1 MKGYCGTAG
10 GHAWPPPALLFGQV
24 SKFSEKLRGVFE
36 HGMRQ
41 QVTLLGVV
49 FCFTTVLIGFAAFV
63 SANNLLF
70 LLLAALLAT
79 FLIAG
84 FVSRLGLAGLEL
96 NLELPEH
103 IAARRNVIGHVLLK
117 NVKRWTPSFSIEVSG
132 APESGLSV
140 PIYIPVIPGGQTFRD
155 PVQLLFQKRGLYREN
170 TFYLSTRF
178 PFGFTKR
185 RDRLR
190 LEQEIL
196 VYPCIDSQA
205 GFEDMLSEVLGELE
219 ARQRG
224 RGNDFYRIRPYEALE
239 SARHV
244 DWKATAHTGNLQVR
258 EFAREQ
264 DQTVTVF
271 LDLEVTD
278 KQLAWFEKAI
288 DCAAFLVWRVTR
300 GDTGVRFVTQQFDRK
315 IPEEASVYTILR
327 YLALVTPV
335 RGLAPPYLNDDR
347 SIQIAISADVSR
359 LVKSGW
365 HPHRVLSVDDLSAA
379 CAADG
384 PAAAAAREDLNHN
397 RRKGGSGGS
406 CVHHHS

>member
-1 MKGYCGTAG
+1 
-10 GHAWPPPALLFGQV
+10 
-24 SKFSEKLRGVFE
+24 
-36 HGMRQ
+36 MRQ

-49 FCFTTVLIGFAAFV
+49 FCFTTVLIGFAAFI

-70 LLLAALLAT
+70 LLLATLLAT

-84 FVSRLGLAGLEL
+84 FISRLGLAGLEL
-96 NLELPEH
+96 NLELPAH
-103 IAARRNVIGHVLLK
+103 IAARRNIIGHLLLK
-117 NVKRWTPSFSIEVSG
+117 NVKRWMPSFSIEVSG
-132 APESGLSV
+132 APESGLTAS
-140 PIYIPVIPGGQTFRD
+140 IYIPVIPGGQTFKD
-155 PVQLLFQKRGLYREN
+155 PVQLFFRKRGLYKEN
-170 TFYLSTRF
+170 TFYLSSRF

-185 RDRLR
+185 RDRLH
-190 LEQEIL
+190 LGQEVL
-196 VYPCIDSQA
+196 VYPCIDPQV
-205 GFEDMLSEVLGELE
+205 GFEEMLSEVMGELE

-271 LDLEVTD
+271 LDLEISD
-278 KQLAWFEKAI
+278 KQYQWFEKAV
-288 DCAAFLVWRVTR
+288 DCAAFLVWRLSR
-300 GDTGVRFVTQQFDRK
+300 GETSVRFVTQQFDRK
-315 IPEEASVYTILR
+315 VPEEAAVYTILR

-335 RGLAPPYLNDDR
+335 RGLAPPYLHDDR
-347 SIQIAISADVSR
+347 SIQIAISANTER

-379 CAADG
+379 CAADES
-384 PAAAAAREDLNHN
+384 AAAAAREDVDH
-397 RRKGGSGGS
+397 RHGKSGGGSPRGRNRS
-406 CVHHHS
+406 